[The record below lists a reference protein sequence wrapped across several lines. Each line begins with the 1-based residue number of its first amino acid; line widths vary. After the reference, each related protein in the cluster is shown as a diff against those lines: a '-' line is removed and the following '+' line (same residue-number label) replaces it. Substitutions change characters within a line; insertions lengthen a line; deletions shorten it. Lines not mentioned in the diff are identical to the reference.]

1 MQTAE
6 ADDLPLP
13 AALLQSPPF
22 LMIQML
28 RAGRRL
34 AEASPEGPRLPH
46 MAILA
51 TLVEFGP
58 QSQRDLGRRLGFDPS
73 DVVGF
78 IDDLEA
84 DGQAERRRDPEDRR
98 RNAVAVTRAGRVW
111 LDERLASHRERL
123 HRFLGGLD
131 EDERDQ
137 LLRLLQRALAH
148 HDGRVPEAYRTV

>member
-13 AALLQSPPF
+13 AALLENPPF
-22 LMIQML
+22 LMLQML
-28 RAGRRL
+28 RAGRRM
-34 AEASPEGPRLPH
+34 AEERPEGPRLPH
-46 MAILA
+46 LAILA

-73 DVVGF
+73 DVVRL
-78 IDDLEA
+78 IDVLEK
-84 DGQAERRRDPEDRR
+84 DGHAERRRDPDDRR
-98 RNAVAVTRAGRVW
+98 RNAVVVTDAGRAW
-111 LDERLASHRERL
+111 SEERLATTRERL
-123 HRFLGGLD
+123 QVFLGGLD

-148 HDGRVPEAYRTV
+148 LDGRVPEVYRTA